1 LGYYRFMTNETV
13 HLKKIPYGVSDF
25 NDFKV
30 KNLYYVDKTRFI
42 RNIEEKGSYLF
53 LIRPRRF
60 GKSLFLAI
68 LEAYYDIAFK
78 DRFDSLFN
86 GTDIHRNPTAEK
98 NSYMIL
104 KLNFSTVSPHISQVE
119 ESFLNYI
126 KDSASD
132 FVMKYGKL
140 LDIDIEKAK
149 TEFSLRKSA
158 SDVMVTLL
166 MYCKRKEQKLYVIID
181 EYDNFANTILSE
193 SGEQAFVDITH
204 GSGFLR
210 AFFNVVKAG
219 TTDMDSPISRLF
231 MSGVSPITLD
241 DVTSGFNIATNIT
254 LDPDINEIMGFTR
267 TEVETMIEYYRQTGK
282 IPHATPELME
292 IMSQWYNHYRFSID
306 SDTEIF
312 NTVHVLYFIQQYLL
326 RSAIP
331 KDMIDRN
338 VRIDYKKLHHFIII
352 DQKGTPKTNG
362 NFSMLQEIIENGSIH
377 SNIEKGFP
385 IDEVTRPDNFISL
398 LYYFGLLT
406 IRGIDEEDNIILT
419 IPNESIKRLYYDY
432 IKETYTETGAFNIE
446 MYTYSNLMSRM
457 AFRGEWQPL
466 VNYIAQRMEA
476 SSGIR
481 DLMTHEKAMQVF
493 WNVYLGLSQYYIVY
507 TEKEMNQGF
516 ADLVMEP
523 LLVQHPAIKYSYLL
537 EIKYITPSKKK
548 ETIKDQVKNKR
559 EEAEAQLKQYGND
572 EKFRKTIGQTTL
584 KKLVLIFCGNR
595 LEYYNEA

>member
-1 LGYYRFMTNETV
+1 
-13 HLKKIPYGVSDF
+13 
-25 NDFKV
+25 
-30 KNLYYVDKTRFI
+30 
-42 RNIEEKGSYLF
+42 
-53 LIRPRRF
+53 
-60 GKSLFLAI
+60 
-68 LEAYYDIAFK
+68 
-78 DRFDSLFN
+78 
-86 GTDIHRNPTAEK
+86 
-98 NSYMIL
+98 
-104 KLNFSTVSPHISQVE
+104 
-119 ESFLNYI
+119 
-126 KDSASD
+126 
-132 FVMKYGKL
+132 
-140 LDIDIEKAK
+140 
-149 TEFSLRKSA
+149 
-158 SDVMVTLL
+158 
-166 MYCKRKEQKLYVIID
+166 
-181 EYDNFANTILSE
+181 
-193 SGEQAFVDITH
+193 
-204 GSGFLR
+204 
-210 AFFNVVKAG
+210 
-219 TTDMDSPISRLF
+219 

-282 IPHATPELME
+282 IPHSTPELME

-385 IDEVTRPDNFISL
+385 IDEITRPDNFISL

-559 EEAEAQLKQYGND
+559 EEAEAQLNRYGND